1 MPAAPVA
8 VAPVLRVDGMS
19 LKPIDL
25 TGGKSVFC
33 FNQHQLDG
41 AFRLFEEES
50 ESGERIRAEVARLEA
65 ECSRNEQAAIAFV
78 LIDHLNKT
86 SEF

>member
-1 MPAAPVA
+1 MT
-8 VAPVLRVDGMS
+8 LR
-19 LKPIDL
+19 PIDL

-33 FNQHQLDG
+33 FNQHQLDK
-41 AFRLFEEES
+41 AFEMFQAND
-50 ESGERIRAEVARLEA
+50 ESGETLRAEIRRLT
-65 ECSRNEQAAIAFV
+65 STYTRNEQATLAFV

>member
-1 MPAAPVA
+1 
-8 VAPVLRVDGMS
+8 MS

-33 FNQHQLDG
+33 FNQHQLDKAFELFQSEG
-41 AFRLFEEES
+41 A
-50 ESGERIRAEVARLEA
+50 SGDRIRAEVQRLET
-65 ECSRNEQAAIAFV
+65 ECSRNERAALAFV

>member
-1 MPAAPVA
+1 
-8 VAPVLRVDGMS
+8 MS

-33 FNQHQLDG
+33 FNQQQLDKAFELFQSEG
-41 AFRLFEEES
+41 A
-50 ESGERIRAEVARLEA
+50 SGERIRAEVKRLEA
-65 ECSRNEQAAIAFV
+65 ECSRNERAALAFV